1 MGGLQQIWLEEFFR
15 TVLVQ
20 RLQRQL
26 EQLDRTVFVAD
37 LIVVASHL
45 RKKRERGEIAY
56 TRHESSTSG
65 PSQPRVNLAAVLIGG
80 CSPFVCRDGDDLN
93 STVLVSLL
101 KLYQVAHRPLTR
113 FTRGSTKSE
122 DVQFARLEA

>member
-45 RKKRERGEIAY
+45 RKKQERGEIAC

-80 CSPFVCRDGDDLN
+80 
-93 STVLVSLL
+93 
-101 KLYQVAHRPLTR
+101 
-113 FTRGSTKSE
+113 
-122 DVQFARLEA
+122 